1 MFKPFILSWVI
12 VNLLTTAVRA
22 EDWPHWRGP
31 TCNGHSAE
39 SAWLDQWPAAGPRVA
54 WKVSVGLGFSTFVV
68 AQGRVLTTG
77 HADGK
82 DTVFCFD
89 ADSGRVLWKH
99 SYAAELGD
107 KYFEGGAT
115 GTPTIDGERV
125 YHLSRWGDVFCLE
138 ATTGRVVWSKNVHQ
152 ETGIRIPDWGFSG
165 SPLAH
170 GNLII
175 LNVGDAGV
183 ALEKAAGKIVW
194 RSENKDAAYSTPLLM
209 TRGKDTWV
217 LFGTKQSYVAVDAL
231 TGKEIW
237 RHRWVTQ
244 YGVNAADPIV
254 QGDLVFICTGYGK
267 GGAMLKTGAGQP
279 QELWKTKALRT
290 QLNPSVLVD
299 GHLYGVDGDTT
310 SPASL
315 KCLEFATGAEK
326 WEHPNV
332 GSGALIVAGGRLIV
346 LTATGELMV
355 APASPAGFKPT
366 ARAQV
371 LRGKCW
377 TSPVLANGRI
387 YCRSVSGD
395 VVCLDVRNP

>member
-1 MFKPFILSWVI
+1 MSRAIIFSTVI
-12 VNLLTTAVRA
+12 VSLLTSTLRA
-22 EDWPHWRGP
+22 DDWPHWRGP
-31 TCNGHSAE
+31 TRNGHSAE
-39 SAWLDQWPAAGPRVA
+39 TAWSDQWPADGPRVA
-54 WKVSVGLGFSTFVV
+54 WKANVGLGFSTFVV
-68 AQGRVLTTG
+68 AKGRVLTTG

-89 ADSGRVLWKH
+89 ADSGKTLWKH

-107 KYFEGGAT
+107 KYFEGGTT

-125 YHLSRWGDVFCLE
+125 YQLSRWGDVFCLDA
-138 ATTGRVVWSKNVHQ
+138 ATGSVVWSKNIQKEPGV
-152 ETGIRIPDWGFSG
+152 RVPDWGFSG
-165 SPLAH
+165 APLVH
-170 GNLII
+170 GSLLI
-175 LNVGDAGV
+175 LNVGDAGL
-183 ALEKAAGKIVW
+183 ALDKTSGKIIW
-194 RSENKDAAYSTPLLM
+194 QSQNKEAGYSTPLPVS
-209 TRGKDTWV
+209 RGNNTLV
-217 LFGTKQSYVAVDAL
+217 LLGSRQSYVAVDAL
-231 TGKEIW
+231 TGKETW

-244 YGVNAADPIV
+244 YGVNAADPIA

-290 QLNPSVLVD
+290 QMNPAVLVG

-332 GSGALIVAGGRLIV
+332 GSGALITAGGRLIV

-371 LRGKCW
+371 LKGKCW

-387 YCRSVSGD
+387 YCRSVPGE
-395 VVCLDVRNP
+395 VVCLDVRKP